1 LQPIFHITSRT
12 EAIDAAGVGEYVPKA
27 FEADRFI
34 HCSYAHQLAQ
44 VAERHFRG
52 RTDLVVLEID
62 PTALSCT
69 VIDENLEGGAE
80 LFPHIYG
87 RLPMAAVV
95 RTHAVRTRGDGRFE
109 LSADVLGGASFRKPR

>member
-1 LQPIFHITSRT
+1 MPPIFHITSRA
-12 EAIDAAGVGEYVPKA
+12 EVIDAARVGEYVPKA
-27 FEADRFI
+27 FDADGFI

-62 PTALSCT
+62 PSALSCT

-87 RLPMAAVV
+87 RLPMTAVV
-95 RTHAVRTRGDGRFE
+95 RTHSLLDQD
-109 LSADVLGGASFRKPR
+109 LSALGVASFRSPR

>member
-1 LQPIFHITSRT
+1 
-12 EAIDAAGVGEYVPKA
+12 VPLA
-27 FEADRFI
+27 FEADGFI

-44 VAERHFRG
+44 VAEHHFRG
-52 RTDLVVLEID
+52 GTDLVVLEID

-69 VIDENLEGGAE
+69 VIDENLEGGGE

-95 RTHAVRTRGDGRFE
+95 RTHALHHLVP
-109 LSADVLGGASFRKPR
+109 SALGGASFRSPR